1 MVFTDLLFS
10 PVSLEDIAKVKY
22 LWPNAYEIK
31 QERHIPGVAMYN
43 SYQLTIIIKD
53 DKLTAN
59 KLILRRRKFRS
70 RLLKVVRD
78 HHNSRPYPFYC
89 ANFLII

>member
-31 QERHIPGVAMYN
+31 QERHIPGVAMY
-43 SYQLTIIIKD
+43 QLTITIKD
-53 DKLTAN
+53 DKLTTN
-59 KLILRRRKFRS
+59 KLILRRKKFKS
-70 RLLKVVRD
+70 ILLKVVRE
-78 HHNSRPYPFYC
+78 HHKV
-89 ANFLII
+89 